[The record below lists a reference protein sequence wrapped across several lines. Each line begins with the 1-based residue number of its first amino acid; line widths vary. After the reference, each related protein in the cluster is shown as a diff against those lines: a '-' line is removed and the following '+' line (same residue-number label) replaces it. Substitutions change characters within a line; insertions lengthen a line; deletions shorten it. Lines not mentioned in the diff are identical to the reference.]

1 MAEKY
6 KIGAAVVLDGEKEFK
21 ASVTSINSE
30 LKKLGS
36 EMKKTT
42 AQYSGNEKSIAALTA
57 KSDILKKTLEA
68 QKEKVASISAQL
80 EKAKSAYQA
89 AGEKVEKLKGKL
101 ADAKDALEKMTA
113 SGEASEDALQ
123 AQRDEIEKLEYQLGK
138 AEQGYEKAGRSV
150 NKWEADLNRA
160 EAEVIENENEI
171 KRLNE
176 EIKKLGSEGAQSIA
190 KYGEKLKAA
199 GKAVS
204 DVGKKLMPMTVA
216 LTGIG
221 GASVK
226 VATDF
231 QAAMSKVKAISGAT
245 DKDFEK
251 LSKAARDMGK
261 ATQFSATEAADALQ
275 YLALAGY
282 TTQKSIDTLPTVLN
296 LAAAGGIDLAS
307 ASDMVTDAMS
317 ALGDTAGTAEEFVD
331 KMAKTSQKSNTSVAQ
346 LGEAILTVG
355 GTAKNLAGGTTELN
369 TALGILA
376 DNGIKGAEGGTALR
390 NIILSLTAPIDKAA
404 DTMEE
409 LGLKVFDAR
418 GEMRPLNEIF
428 KDLDAQLSKMSQ
440 GKQIKVLNSIFN
452 KVDLKSA
459 NALLANSGDR
469 FKELSADIDA
479 AQGSA
484 QQMADTMTDNLN
496 GSITKLQSALSEAGI
511 TIGNALIPVIN
522 KLVGFV
528 QSLTD
533 KFNALSPTAQ
543 TTIVVIGG
551 IVAAIAPLLIV
562 VGKVMSAI
570 GTLMTFAPAITTAF
584 GAVSAFVTG
593 TMIPAITAFAAS
605 FGLPIVIIGGV
616 VAALVLLYKK
626 CEWFRNGVNA
636 VIDWIKTALPEA
648 GKSIGNFFTKTL
660 PDTMSRAG
668 ESIGNFFTKT
678 LPETI
683 SNAGK
688 GIGDFFTKTL
698 PETVSKAV
706 DFVKSIADKLK
717 AVVMSIYN
725 GLDGGFKLAFE
736 NIGAIVSGF
745 ADIFKTQFEIIETVV
760 RTVVDVIK
768 AIFSGDFSSIS
779 DIIECHL
786 DEIGLLFGIIF
797 DDVVNI
803 VVNAVA
809 LVINH
814 FRGMFNTAVRIF
826 TTLKDNVVNAFKAMF
841 TNAVTLAVSFPGK
854 VAAAFNQ
861 IVDNTVRIFTNLKDK
876 VVNAFKSMITN
887 AITLAVSFPA
897 KVAAVFNQVVDK
909 VKSWGPA
916 IKSAAMTAIR
926 LMIRGI
932 IDLTVT
938 LPAKFVTI
946 GKQIID
952 GIKSGIKGAV
962 NGLYQSIENSLKGLV
977 GKAKKALGIHSPS
990 KVFAD
995 EVGKNAALG
1004 IGVGFKNAMSGVSST
1019 MRKAI
1024 PTDFD
1029 IPINAGFVTARAAA
1043 GANITMH
1050 NTFNSANARDGM
1062 AVVRLLDREL
1072 GGLT

>member
-68 QKEKVASISAQL
+68 QKEKVASVSTQL

-171 KRLNE
+171 KRLNA

-216 LTGIG
+216 LAGIG

-226 VATDF
+226 VAADF

-245 DKDFEK
+245 DEDFEK
-251 LSKAARDMGK
+251 LSKAAREMGK

-282 TTQKSIDTLPTVLN
+282 TTEKSIDTLPTVLN

-390 NIILSLTAPIDKAA
+390 NIILSLSAPTAQAAKA
-404 DTMEE
+404 MES
-409 LGLKVFDAR
+409 LGLKVFDAK
-418 GEMRPLNEIF
+418 GEMRPLNDIF

-440 GKQIKVLNSIFN
+440 GEQTQVLNTIFN

-551 IVAAIAPLLIV
+551 IVAAIAPLLII

-570 GTLMTFAPAITTAF
+570 GTLMTFAPAITAAF
-584 GAVSAFVTG
+584 GAVATFVTS

-636 VIDWIKTALPEA
+636 VVDWIKAALPE
-648 GKSIGNFFTKTL
+648 
-660 PDTMSRAG
+660 
-668 ESIGNFFTKT
+668 
-678 LPETI
+678 
-683 SNAGK
+683 AGK

-698 PETVSKAV
+698 PEAMSNAVEYIKAIP
-706 DFVKSIADKLK
+706 DKIKS
-717 AVVMSIYN
+717 AVLAIYN
-725 GLDGGFKLAFE
+725 NLDEGFKQAFA
-736 NIGAIVSGF
+736 NVGAIISGF
-745 ADIFKTQFEIIETVV
+745 VDIFKTHFEIIKTVV
-760 RTVVDVIK
+760 QTAIDVIK
-768 AIFSGDFSSIS
+768 AIFSGDFQSIS
-779 DIIECHL
+779 GIVSNGL
-786 DEIGLLFGIIF
+786 GKIGSLFGKIF
-797 DDVVNI
+797 DNVINI

-809 LVINH
+809 LVINY
-814 FRGMFNTAVRIF
+814 FRGLVNTAVGIF
-826 TTLKDNVVNAFKAMF
+826 TALKD
-841 TNAVTLAVSFPGK
+841 
-854 VAAAFNQ
+854 
-861 IVDNTVRIFTNLKDK
+861 R
-876 VVNAFKSMITN
+876 VVNAFKSMIAN
-887 AITLAVSFPA
+887 AINLAASLPG
-897 KVAAVFNQVVDK
+897 KVAAVFNKIVT
-909 VKSWGPA
+909 
-916 IKSAAMTAIR
+916 IAA
-926 LMIRGI
+926 GF
-932 IDLTVT
+932 
-938 LPAKFVTI
+938 PAKFITI

-952 GIKSGIKGAV
+952 GIKSGIKNAIS
-962 NGLYQSIENSLKGLV
+962 GLYKSIEDSLKGLV

-1004 IGVGFKNAMSGVSST
+1004 IGVGFKKAMSGVSST
-1019 MRKAI
+1019 MRKAM

-1072 GGLT
+1072 GGLV